1 MVELYQEEPKMVD
14 RPTAGE
20 RTTLQ
25 TVALLFGIVFLLVGI
40 LGFIPGIT
48 SDAPGDFAGEDSDA
62 ELLGIFQVS
71 VLHNIVH
78 LLFGIAGLALARTWD
93 GARTF
98 LIGGG
103 VVYLLLWILGLV
115 GGADWIPAN
124 SADDWLH
131 FALGVGMIGLG
142 FATTRDRGETRAAT
156 T

>member
-103 VVYLLLWILGLV
+103 VVYLLLWILGLL
-115 GGADWIPAN
+115 GGAEWVPVDD
-124 SADDWLH
+124 ADNWLH
-131 FALGVGMIGLG
+131 FVLGAVMVGAGVLLG
-142 FATTRDRGETRAAT
+142 RDVRARAAT
-156 T
+156 